1 MLKHI
6 YDMKTLKTPKHPPA
20 CGGIL
25 YIYIFCW
32 DPNGLIPTVSSA
44 SWRSASKRLFSAC
57 SAETWQ
63 CWGDGLDSF
72 NPIHWLWHR
81 WCFRF
86 WMAVDEKLRSFILRP
101 HYAEICRN
109 MQKMT
114 TSKDGNEMEA
124 APGQSEKHFR
134 PAGKLQDSQR
144 QEAETPQIHE
154 MVRIE
159 KECWFEESGRMFES
173 EWSQEL
179 HLCLVCFTQLDVLNL
194 FLAIIFVLLQIT
206 WRVQSHCVRSQARDP
221 KLRSICSEAG
231 NHLGFGRNAD
241 KVLHLHLST
250 GLMCCFGSTTS
261 NYHQQ

>member
-1 MLKHI
+1 
-6 YDMKTLKTPKHPPA
+6 
-20 CGGIL
+20 
-25 YIYIFCW
+25 
-32 DPNGLIPTVSSA
+32 
-44 SWRSASKRLFSAC
+44 
-57 SAETWQ
+57 
-63 CWGDGLDSF
+63 
-72 NPIHWLWHR
+72 
-81 WCFRF
+81 
-86 WMAVDEKLRSFILRP
+86 
-101 HYAEICRN
+101 
-109 MQKMT
+109 MT